1 MRKLPTLLL
10 AVASCAIAKAD
21 VPDHWIDAIE
31 KIESNCRNVTGDR
44 GLAKGYFQFHK
55 STWGFVSALRKG
67 AKLKTYAYKYA
78 SDKSVSREYATSY
91 LNYLYAELTER
102 IGRPPFV
109 SELWLAYNMGLD
121 GFGRIGYQTCN
132 ASETKYNTAIK
143 LILLTIRLK

>member
-10 AVASCAIAKAD
+10 AVASCATAQAQ

-31 KIESNCRNVTGDR
+31 KVESNCRNVTGDR

-55 STWGFVSALRKG
+55 GTWGFVSTLRKRDG
-67 AKLKTYAYKYA
+67 LKTYPYKYA
-78 SDKSVSREYATSY
+78 SDKVVSREYAKSY

-109 SELWLAYNMGLD
+109 SELWLAYNMGLE
-121 GFGRIGYQTCN
+121 GFARIDYQTCD
-132 ASETKYNTAIK
+132 APERKYIVAVK
-143 LILLTIRLK
+143 LILLTIQLR